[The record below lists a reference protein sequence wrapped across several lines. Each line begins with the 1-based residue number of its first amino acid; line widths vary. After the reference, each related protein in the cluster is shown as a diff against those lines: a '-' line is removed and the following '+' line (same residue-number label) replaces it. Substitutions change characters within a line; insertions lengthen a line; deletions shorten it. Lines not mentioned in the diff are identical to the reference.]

1 MSVWSRC
8 VIALLALLIA
18 ASGANRRYLD
28 DAPMVRVP
36 AGAFLRGT
44 TETRAQA
51 LRAQFGD
58 FFSGEAPQQSV
69 YLDGY
74 LIDMYEVTNR
84 QYARFLRA
92 VETDRHRYCH
102 AGEPPGKSHTP
113 TYWRDPRLNGPAYPV
128 TGVDWYDAYAYCR
141 WAGKQLPTE
150 AQWEKAARGVDGR
163 EYPWGDAWRP
173 AYSRNVE
180 STLGRPI
187 HSELPWLR
195 VLGRLDLDAMPRLTL
210 PVGSFPLGVSP
221 YGAHDMAGNVWEWCR
236 DSYRKHYDPAVTHNP
251 RSPRHAVQSPAGRGL
266 EQPSRQASRRLPQ
279 LRSAHRPARGDRL
292 SLRPITDLT
301 GTPHLAFC
309 PSTGSISQQFI
320 GERTSQGG
328 KKRMSEPTQLDQR
341 LQSLETH
348 LAQENP
354 ILLQAVASFRKLDQV
369 ARRLG
374 FLQPEES
381 FATRISWWP
390 LIAVL
395 GTYSSG
401 KSTFINHYLGQRLQ
415 LTGNQAVDDRFT
427 VVCYSQEEEVRV
439 LPGLALD
446 ADARF
451 PFYQMSRA
459 IEGITTGEGR
469 RIDAYLQLKTC
480 PSERMRGKIL
490 IDSPGFDADAQR
502 TATLQITNH
511 IIDLSDLVLVFFD
524 ARHPESGTM
533 HDTLEHLVEHTINRP
548 DSSKFLYILNQI
560 DTTAREDNP
569 EDVIASWQRALAQ
582 KGLTAGRFYRIY
594 NPDAAVP
601 IEDDNLRRR
610 FESKRDTDLADIH
623 ARMRQVEIDRAYRII
638 AVLEQTAHDM
648 EERIIPT
655 LQTLLEQWR
664 QRVMWLDGIVFGA
677 IIASMLGAT
686 LWSGEWQGWAFSHPV
701 WSALF
706 GASAAWQ
713 LVALIGPWR

>member
-1 MSVWSRC
+1 
-8 VIALLALLIA
+8 
-18 ASGANRRYLD
+18 
-28 DAPMVRVP
+28 
-36 AGAFLRGT
+36 
-44 TETRAQA
+44 
-51 LRAQFGD
+51 
-58 FFSGEAPQQSV
+58 
-69 YLDGY
+69 
-74 LIDMYEVTNR
+74 
-84 QYARFLRA
+84 
-92 VETDRHRYCH
+92 
-102 AGEPPGKSHTP
+102 
-113 TYWRDPRLNGPAYPV
+113 
-128 TGVDWYDAYAYCR
+128 
-141 WAGKQLPTE
+141 
-150 AQWEKAARGVDGR
+150 
-163 EYPWGDAWRP
+163 
-173 AYSRNVE
+173 
-180 STLGRPI
+180 
-187 HSELPWLR
+187 
-195 VLGRLDLDAMPRLTL
+195 
-210 PVGSFPLGVSP
+210 
-221 YGAHDMAGNVWEWCR
+221 
-236 DSYRKHYDPAVTHNP
+236 
-251 RSPRHAVQSPAGRGL
+251 
-266 EQPSRQASRRLPQ
+266 
-279 LRSAHRPARGDRL
+279 
-292 SLRPITDLT
+292 
-301 GTPHLAFC
+301 
-309 PSTGSISQQFI
+309 
-320 GERTSQGG
+320 
-328 KKRMSEPTQLDQR
+328 MSEPTQLDQR

-427 VVCYSQEEEVRV
+427 VVCYSQEEDVHV

-524 ARHPESGTM
+524 ARHPEPGTM

-610 FESKRDTDLADIH
+610 FETKRDIDLADIH

-655 LQTLLEQWR
+655 LETLLEQWR
-664 QRVMWLDGIVFGA
+664 RRVVWLDGIVFGA

-686 LWSGEWQGWAFSHPV
+686 LWSGQWQGWAFSHPV

-713 LVALIGPWR
+713 LIALIGALALVGYIHFGLRRFAAGQMIARLKKRMSDMREMDFVDNIANAFLKNTRFWRSIFVKQPTGWGPQAKRRIAAVLAEANGYVQTLNDRFTNPSGAEKAAGQSESPQELAGSRSV